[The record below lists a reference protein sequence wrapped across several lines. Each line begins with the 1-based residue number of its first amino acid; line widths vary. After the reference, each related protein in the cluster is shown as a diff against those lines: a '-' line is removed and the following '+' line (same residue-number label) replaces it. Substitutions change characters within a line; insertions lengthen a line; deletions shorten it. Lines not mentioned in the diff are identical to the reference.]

1 MNDDIFDSQKI
12 IITYDRT
19 LQLIT
24 NKETE
29 ECIVSKNTFF
39 FFILAS
45 VLESYPE
52 IKKSFP
58 PGILGFTING
68 TAPENGTVLK
78 DGDVVHFS
86 VPQTGS
92 HLVEGQ

>member
-1 MNDDIFDSQKI
+1 MNSGVFDSQKI
-12 IITYDRT
+12 LITYDRT

-29 ECIVSKNTFF
+29 ECIVSKSTYF

-52 IKKSFP
+52 MKRRFP
-58 PGILGFTING
+58 PGILGFTVNG
-68 TAPENGTVLK
+68 NAPEDGTILK

-86 VPQTGS
+86 VPSFGQ
-92 HLVEGQ
+92 HLVEAQ